1 MSIRVILYGGQ
12 CAAFYT
18 TPHGW
23 RYMVGI
29 GGVPSIILGILLFWC
44 PESPRQLMYHGRREE
59 CERVLRRIYPQGTDE
74 HVADKLLSLEYGVNT
89 AKALNE
95 EYSLRKA
102 TKSIFT
108 VSANLRATIAACGLI
123 AFQKFRGCNKFMYC
137 K

>member
-59 CERVLRRIYPQGTDE
+59 CERVLRRIYPQGTTST
-74 HVADKLLSLEYGVNT
+74 LPTSCCR
-89 AKALNE
+89 
-95 EYSLRKA
+95 S
-102 TKSIFT
+102 SM
-108 VSANLRATIAACGLI
+108 VSTR
-123 AFQKFRGCNKFMYC
+123 QRR
-137 K
+137 